1 VVEVMGTFL
10 VISVAVFIGIIVGDF
25 ISRVR
30 GHK

>member
-1 VVEVMGTFL
+1 VAEVMEAFL
-10 VISVAVFIGIIVGDF
+10 VIAVAVFIGIAVGDF